1 MIFFTTGR
9 IVGPSPMFF
18 KLLNPVNYW
27 NSPRSGEKIT
37 GLIYWNSAPK
47 APGSKN
53 TGFRREA
60 AIFFKNYM
68 IFTGFQQKLQE
79 FYRNLRKI
87 TEINYWINAAE
98 RGEKNTGIPET
109 FKKHWTIPDP
119 ILYRLAEA
127 LRSARQTA

>member
-1 MIFFTTGR
+1 M
-9 IVGPSPMFF
+9 PSSVFF

-47 APGSKN
+47 APGPKI

-60 AIFFKNYM
+60 AKFFKNYM

-87 TEINYWINAAE
+87 TGINYWINAAE
-98 RGEKNTGIPET
+98 GGEKITGIPET
-109 FKKHWTIPDP
+109 LKKT
-119 ILYRLAEA
+119 LVM
-127 LRSARQTA
+127 